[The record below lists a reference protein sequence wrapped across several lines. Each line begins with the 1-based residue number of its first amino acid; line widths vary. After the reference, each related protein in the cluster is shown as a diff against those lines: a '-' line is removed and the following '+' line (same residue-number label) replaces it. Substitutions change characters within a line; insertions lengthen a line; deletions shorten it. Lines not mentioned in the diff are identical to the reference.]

1 MLRSIASL
9 AAVLILAAASS
20 AAAQSSYLWE
30 ELGSSDGMT
39 VSYNP
44 LTVRHTDG
52 QVSFLEKVSFA
63 SPVPISNGQKMSYYT
78 VEMTIACAADTYAHA
93 NYTVYGGDGEV
104 IPDVSDPTPA
114 GMNAI
119 APGGAPA
126 AFKAKFCK

>member
-1 MLRSIASL
+1 MRP
-9 AAVLILAAASS
+9 AAAALIAIATVASS
-20 AAAQSSYLWE
+20 GLASAQSSYLWE

-63 SPVPISNGQKMSYYT
+63 SPVPISNGKKMSYYT
-78 VEMTIACAADTYAHA
+78 VEMTIA
-93 NYTVYGGDGEV
+93 YTVYGGDGDV
-104 IPDVSDPTPA
+104 IPNVQDPTPA
-114 GMNAI
+114 GMNPI
-119 APGGAPA
+119 PPEGAPI

>member
-1 MLRSIASL
+1 MHRSTASL
-9 AAVLILAAASS
+9 AAVLILATAGA

-30 ELGSSDGMT
+30 ELGASDGMT

-63 SPVPISNGQKMSYYT
+63 NPVPISNGQKMSYYT
-78 VEMTIACAADTYAHA
+78 VEMTIACAANTYAHA

-104 IPDVSDPTPA
+104 IPNVNDPTPA
-114 GMNAI
+114 GMNPIPAD
-119 APGGAPA
+119 GAPI

>member
-1 MLRSIASL
+1 MRP
-9 AAVLILAAASS
+9 AAAALIAIATVASS
-20 AAAQSSYLWE
+20 GLASAQSSYLWE

-63 SPVPISNGQKMSYYT
+63 SPVPISNGKKMSYYT

-93 NYTVYGGDGEV
+93 NYTVYGGAGDV
-104 IPDVSDPTPA
+104 IPNVQDPTPA
-114 GMNAI
+114 GMNPI
-119 APGGAPA
+119 PPEGAPI